1 MKNVYIFSGLG
12 ADERVFKELDFSGF
26 DVTFIHWI
34 TPIANETIENYAL
47 RLIRQINTNRPILI
61 GLSFGG
67 MMATEVAKL
76 IETEKIII
84 IASAKNRKEIPFY
97 YRLAGMLKLHR
108 LIPTVVLKMPNL
120 FSNWLFGTSNKED
133 KAMLASIMQDTDEVF
148 LAWAIDKIVNW
159 KNDKVHKNL
168 KHIHGTADK
177 ILPYCLVKSDIKVNG
192 GGHLMTLN
200 KAEELTKVIKL
211 LINDE

>member
-1 MKNVYIFSGLG
+1 MKSIYVFSGLG
-12 ADERVFKELDFSGF
+12 ADERVFKKLDFTGF

-34 TPIANETIENYAL
+34 TPNSNETIENYAL
-47 RLIRQINTNRPILI
+47 RLIEQIKTNNPILI

-76 IETEKIII
+76 IDTEKIII
-84 IASAKNRKEIPFY
+84 IASAKTQQEIPFY
-97 YRLAGMLKLHR
+97 YRFAGMLKLHR
-108 LIPTVVLKMPNL
+108 LIPIVVLKTPNF

-133 KAMLASIMQDTDEVF
+133 KEMLASIMLDTDEVF
-148 LAWAIDKIVNW
+148 LIWAIDKIVNW
-159 KNDKVHKNL
+159 KNDIVHKNL
-168 KHIHGTADK
+168 KHIHGTSDR

-200 KAEELTKVIKL
+200 KAEELTKVIRNL
-211 LINDE
+211 LNYE